1 MKKTTIGRKVF
12 VVFNYTFLTLMALTC
27 LLPILNQLAISFSSS
42 GAATAGEV
50 GIIPVNFTLDAYKYM
65 ASKAAF
71 FDSLLVSFQ
80 RVFIA
85 VPLSMLVSV
94 LAAYALSKQNHEFAA
109 RKYYI
114 WYFVIPMMF
123 TGGLIPTYMIVRNTG
138 LINSLGALVI
148 PYLVNVFNVL
158 LLMNF
163 FRSIPKELEEAA
175 QIDGAGHLRVLL
187 SVILP
192 VSAPVLAT
200 VTLFFIVNHWNS
212 WFDGLIYMNS
222 PEKYHLQTYLQT
234 MVISRDLMA
243 MESLRDVRT
252 SGTISDA
259 TGKAAQIFLAALPI
273 LLIYPFLQKYFTT
286 GIVMGSVKG

>member
-1 MKKTTIGRKVF
+1 MKKTTSGRKVF
-12 VVFNYTFLTLMALTC
+12 VVFNYIFLTLLALTC

-65 ASKAAF
+65 ASKSAF
-71 FDSLLVSFQ
+71 FDSLLVSFE
-80 RVFIA
+80 RVLIA
-85 VPLSMLVSV
+85 VPLSLVVSV
-94 LAAYALSKQNHEFAA
+94 MAAYALSKQNNEFGA

-123 TGGLIPTYMIVRNTG
+123 TGGLIPTYMVVRNTG
-138 LINSLGALVI
+138 LIDSIAALVI
-148 PYLVNVFNVL
+148 PCTINVFNIL

-163 FRSIPKELEEAA
+163 FRGIPKELEEAA
-175 QIDGAGHLRVLL
+175 QIDGAGHMRVLL

-200 VTLFFIVNHWNS
+200 VALFFIVNHWNS
-212 WFDGLIYMNS
+212 WFDGLIYMNT
-222 PEKYHLQTYLQT
+222 PEKYPLQTYLQT
-234 MVISRDLMA
+234 MVVSRDLMA
-243 MESLRDVRT
+243 MESLRDVRN

-273 LLIYPFLQKYFTT
+273 LMIYPFLQRYFTT